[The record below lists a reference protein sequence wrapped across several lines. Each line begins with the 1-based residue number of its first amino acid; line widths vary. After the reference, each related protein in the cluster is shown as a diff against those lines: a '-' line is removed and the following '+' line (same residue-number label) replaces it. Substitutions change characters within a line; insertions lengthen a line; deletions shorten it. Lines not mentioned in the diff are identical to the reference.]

1 MTDLQKR
8 ILVAED
14 DTSLREMLVIVLQD
28 EEYQVDSAVDGI
40 EALNLLNTNK
50 YDLLAT
56 DLYMPKM
63 NGYELILKCQQS
75 FPETKIILFSG
86 GGKEIEAEHGN
97 QMIKFLGKAV
107 KVNMFLKKPCNL
119 SEIIDAVEN
128 ILGNAD

>member
-1 MTDLQKR
+1 MIDLQKK

-14 DTSLREMLVIVLQD
+14 DEFLRDMLVLVLKD
-28 EEYQVDSAVDGI
+28 EKYQVDAAENGMEAWALMSA
-40 EALNLLNTNK
+40 NK

-75 FPETKIILFSG
+75 FPKTKIILFSG
-86 GGKEIEAEHGN
+86 GGKEIEAEHGSEKF
-97 QMIKFLGKAV
+97 KFLDDEV

-119 SEIIDAVEN
+119 NEILGSVEN
-128 ILGNAD
+128 VLASED